1 MLNASEKAYCLA
13 MQSLREKKYR
23 QALDLF
29 DQAAS
34 FFEANAEFNLLR
46 ETTRVLL
53 AVKSELIRL
62 GADDSVVVE
71 EILSDLEFEQI

>member
-13 MQSLREKKYR
+13 LQSLREKKYR

-34 FFEANAEFNLLR
+34 FFETNSEFNLLR
-46 ETTRVLL
+46 ESTRLL
-53 AVKSELIRL
+53 VAVKAELIRL
-62 GADDSVVVE
+62 DADESVVVE